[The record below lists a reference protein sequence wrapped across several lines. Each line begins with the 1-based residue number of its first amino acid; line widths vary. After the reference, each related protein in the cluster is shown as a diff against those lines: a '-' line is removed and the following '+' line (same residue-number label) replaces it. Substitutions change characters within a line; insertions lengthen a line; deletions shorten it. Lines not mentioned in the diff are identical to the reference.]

1 MKLSRGARRLLES
14 IRRQAQKYPDVFV
27 LRSTFARW
35 LKCSVESISR
45 WVAELKRVG
54 LLLVRQSGPQSAI
67 YDLQQTALAQLD
79 AADYDKALAYQRQ
92 SFDKAPPLS
101 IKHAT
106 RYRNTAPAPRR
117 KPPEP
122 EQNYILPHMRAAYEE
137 CLAGRITMDQAE
149 EMGRIAL
156 AAAG

>member
-79 AADYDKALAYQRQ
+79 AADYDKALAYQKQ
-92 SFDKAPPLS
+92 S
-101 IKHAT
+101 
-106 RYRNTAPAPRR
+106 
-117 KPPEP
+117 
-122 EQNYILPHMRAAYEE
+122 
-137 CLAGRITMDQAE
+137 
-149 EMGRIAL
+149 
-156 AAAG
+156 